1 LAKLAVLYG
10 FEIGL
15 VAVAAVTVCE
25 GGFPVA
31 EAVKRLAIL
40 DGVPVGQ

>member
-1 LAKLAVLYG
+1 
-10 FEIGL
+10 
-15 VAVAAVTVCE
+15 VTVCE

-31 EAVKRLAIL
+31 EAVKRLAVL